1 MKTRWVKWMMVV
13 TVLGL
18 TGCSYTRFSD
28 AKTDFD
34 PEAPLEE
41 YLTFSWLPDSVTYAD
56 NLPESAADESYRV
69 EKKTD
74 KDPFISNRL
83 VEKRIRMAIETELVE
98 RGFDLASPA
107 SADFFVNYLLVRDKK
122 DGYADRGGRR
132 FYQREH
138 HYRYYPRYGYFYY
151 PHHYR
156 FGYGYGHDLYYR
168 GYPWYWYGEG
178 GYYRYQDG
186 TLIID
191 IIDAQ
196 TRTLVWRGWYS
207 GVINRDNT
215 IDDKTI
221 RRAAKEILKTF
232 PPQM

>member
-1 MKTRWVKWMMVV
+1 MKTRWLKWMMVV
-13 TVLGL
+13 AVLGL
-18 TGCSYTRFSD
+18 SGCSYTRFSE

-56 NLPESAADESYRV
+56 QLPEWGEEESYRV

-74 KDPFISNRL
+74 KDPFIHNRL
-83 VEKRIRMAIETELVE
+83 VQKRIRKVIETELAE
-98 RGFDLASPA
+98 QGFDAVSPVN
-107 SADFFVNYLLVRDKK
+107 ADFFINYLLVRDKK
-122 DGYADRGGRR
+122 NGYADRGGRR
-132 FYQREH
+132 LYHRSH
-138 HYRYYPRYGYFYY
+138 HSRYYPRYGYFYY
-151 PHHYR
+151 PYRYR
-156 FGYGYGHDLYYR
+156 FGFGRYPYYC
-168 GYPWYWYGEG
+168 GSPWYWYGEG
-178 GYYRYQDG
+178 SAYRYQDG

-215 IDDKTI
+215 IDDKTLQ
-221 RRAAKEILKTF
+221 RAVKEILKTF